1 MWIFLSEAESKQ
13 KYGESEKLLKVTGR
27 KTPTMQMVG

>member
-13 KYGESEKLLKVTGR
+13 KYEESGKSLKVTGR
-27 KTPTMQMVG
+27 KPSTMQMDR